1 MKLTRMDVTTL
12 NFGPKEMQT
21 LSDEI
26 RFFFFFFVNSYI
38 PEIF

>member
-1 MKLTRMDVTTL
+1 MKLTRMDVTTR

-26 RFFFFFFVNSYI
+26 RFFFFFC
-38 PEIF
+38 